1 MTQTPVWTTGIV
13 DDVCNNRAHIINNST
28 VSITWDVNGQN
39 PPPELI
45 AARQKVGMQRPKMA
59 A

>member
-1 MTQTPVWTTGIV
+1 MPVWTTGIV